1 MINFFITD
9 NNWFVAI
16 PIVVLFVWL
25 EISAFRA
32 TTDIYGLSDKIEMR
46 AFLTLLNILISMFL
60 FVIPAGTFNNQV
72 DNLNADNTVV
82 QNYKLSKS
90 TNDGLVNEDVIIF
103 TKRKDTWYDQ
113 NVLLKVFKPLQQDVK
128 FIVIKRNRD
137 VIELQKASGNVLK
150 VTEKKYPKL
159 WKSLKMSLTT
169 DKTQN

>member
-9 NNWFVAI
+9 NNWFIAI
-16 PIVVLFVWL
+16 PIVILFILFERSLFRETDDWTPDDRQEMRLFV
-25 EISAFRA
+25 S
-32 TTDIYGLSDKIEMR
+32 
-46 AFLTLLNILISMFL
+46 LISIMISVGMY
-60 FVIPAGTFNNQV
+60 VIPAGLLTNQV
-72 DNLNADNTVV
+72 DDLNSDNTVV

-113 NVLLKVFKPLQQDVK
+113 NLLLKVFKPLQQEVK

-159 WKSLKMSLTT
+159 WKSLHMENKHA
-169 DKTQN
+169 

>member
-1 MINFFITD
+1 M
-9 NNWFVAI
+9 
-16 PIVVLFVWL
+16 
-25 EISAFRA
+25 
-32 TTDIYGLSDKIEMR
+32 
-46 AFLTLLNILISMFL
+46 
-60 FVIPAGTFNNQV
+60 
-72 DNLNADNTVV
+72 
-82 QNYKLSKS
+82 SKS

-113 NVLLKVFKPLQQDVK
+113 NLLLKFFKPLKQDVK

>member
-1 MINFFITD
+1 MLNFFITD
-9 NNWFVAI
+9 NNWFIAI
-16 PIVVLFVWL
+16 PIVILFILFERSLFRETDDWPSDERQEMRL
-25 EISAFRA
+25 LISAA
-32 TTDIYGLSDKIEMR
+32 S
-46 AFLTLLNILISMFL
+46 ILISICIY
-60 FVIPAGTFNNQV
+60 VIPAGMLTNQV
-72 DNLNADNTVV
+72 NDLNADNTVV

-113 NVLLKVFKPLQQDVK
+113 NLLLKVFKPLQQDVK

-159 WKSLKMSLTT
+159 WKSLHMEK
-169 DKTQN
+169 

>member
-1 MINFFITD
+1 MWRFQLLSYLSGLKYQHF
-9 NNWFVAI
+9 
-16 PIVVLFVWL
+16 
-25 EISAFRA
+25 ERQQ
-32 TTDIYGLSDKIEMR
+32 IYGLSDKIEMG
-46 AFLTLLNILISMFL
+46 AFLTLLNILINMFL

-113 NVLLKVFKPLQQDVK
+113 NTLLKVFKPLQQEVK

-159 WKSLKMSLTT
+159 WKSLIVHLKTE
-169 DKTQN
+169 KTQN